1 MRSQCREEPENY
13 INISSDFSYVEEIPL
28 YDKQLNPMD
37 LAIDSKGNIYVV
49 EQNGSSPTIQ
59 TSYFWKRTTDGVWHK
74 FSTGILKGTYTEHI
88 AVDHK
93 GRVTVNFRNSGI
105 VQFIPQDADWSTY
118 NCEWIYN
125 ASYIEGMA
133 LDQTGN
139 IYACV
144 SDGWSSKTYKSDYI
158 PVPVSSV
165 EIDKTEAT
173 MAKGESLKLNA
184 TVLPVVAEDTRV
196 EWSSSNEA
204 VAKVSAT
211 GTVTG
216 VSYGTATITAK
227 ALGGGNQTTADCTIR
242 IVPAAGPRIEVF
254 RTGNKTSYTVGEA
267 VALAARAGG
276 GTAPYRY
283 QFYIVRSNGSKVI
296 LRNYAFSNTFSWNPV
311 APDTYKVGV
320 SVKDA
325 AGNAV
330 SQEKTVTVLAST
342 VEPLKIAVFR
352 AGWSDTY
359 KLGDTVNLAARGEGG
374 TAPYKYQFYV
384 LRSNGSRV
392 NFRKTPVSSNI
403 YPWTPVTPD
412 TYTLGVDVYDSTGKK
427 VNQEKRITVLKGAG
441 SSLSVAVFRAGWS
454 DTYRLGQTIHLAA
467 RGAGGVAPY
476 KYQFFVLRSNGSR
489 VNFRRTPVYS
499 NVYPWTPVTPDT
511 YILGI
516 DIYDS
521 AGHKVTQKKTITVL
535 PK

>member
-1 MRSQCREEPENY
+1 
-13 INISSDFSYVEEIPL
+13 
-28 YDKQLNPMD
+28 
-37 LAIDSKGNIYVV
+37 
-49 EQNGSSPTIQ
+49 
-59 TSYFWKRTTDGVWHK
+59 
-74 FSTGILKGTYTEHI
+74 
-88 AVDHK
+88 
-93 GRVTVNFRNSGI
+93 
-105 VQFIPQDADWSTY
+105 
-118 NCEWIYN
+118 
-125 ASYIEGMA
+125 
-133 LDQTGN
+133 
-139 IYACV
+139 
-144 SDGWSSKTYKSDYI
+144 
-158 PVPVSSV
+158 
-165 EIDKTEAT
+165 
-173 MAKGESLKLNA
+173 
-184 TVLPVVAEDTRV
+184 
-196 EWSSSNEA
+196 
-204 VAKVSAT
+204 
-211 GTVTG
+211 
-216 VSYGTATITAK
+216 
-227 ALGGGNQTTADCTIR
+227 
-242 IVPAAGPRIEVF
+242 
-254 RTGNKTSYTVGEA
+254 
-267 VALAARAGG
+267 
-276 GTAPYRY
+276 
-283 QFYIVRSNGSKVI
+283 
-296 LRNYAFSNTFSWNPV
+296 
-311 APDTYKVGV
+311 
-320 SVKDA
+320 
-325 AGNAV
+325 
-330 SQEKTVTVLAST
+330 
-342 VEPLKIAVFR
+342 LKIAVFR
-352 AGWSDTY
+352 AGWSNTY
-359 KLGDTVNLAARGEGG
+359 KIGQTISLAARGEGG